1 MNKIVCGA
9 DVCKN
14 SIVCCFLSEI
24 PEDVNKFFKQ
34 NASNFPKFKANLE
47 DAQKFLEHKP
57 THLILEPT
65 GTHYAWIFAELA
77 EQQGIKIL
85 WAPNHKCKALR
96 NTHDLPGKNDAADAL
111 ALALTGLIYSETS
124 SLWLKFSHR
133 DGLYEMRQLVLQ
145 HESIN
150 RMKSPVVN
158 RLRQQLA
165 HEFPEAALNKT
176 KVASDRKI
184 PLWAWLAGISRNL
197 KRKSSTY
204 DKLWDES
211 IAKLLGLEI
220 SPFTKAL
227 AKTLDEYETQQQ
239 HIEALMLKM
248 LKEPHIKPYHE
259 VLSRFNLNIK
269 LQTMIIAM
277 AYPLERFF
285 DGDGMR
291 NARARFKQR
300 LGLGKIDDSSGDK
313 KASKAGGSA
322 LCRKMLYIHIMHNY
336 TAENPKSWT
345 KETDLVLSYYRQL
358 VNRWNS
364 DPKAIALRERKLAS
378 QKAAASLEKELTGLV
393 DKATIKKLKQAIVAN
408 VESDFDLL
416 TNNEIVASRWKKLVI
431 IRTAAKLCE
440 YLWQALLDEIY
451 PKKQD

>member
-9 DVCKN
+9 DVCKD

-24 PEDVNKFFKQ
+24 PDDVGKFFKQ
-34 NASNFPKFKANLE
+34 NGKNFPKFQSTLE
-47 DAQKFLEHKP
+47 DAQKFLEYKP

-77 EQQGIKIL
+77 EQQGIKVL

-96 NTHDLPGKNDAADAL
+96 DTHDLPGKNDAADAL
-111 ALALTGLIYSETS
+111 ALALTGLTYSETS

-133 DGLYEMRQLVLQ
+133 DGLYEMRQLVLK

-158 RLRQQLA
+158 RIRQQLA
-165 HEFPEAALNKT
+165 HEFPEAALKQS
-176 KVASDRKI
+176 KVGPDGKI
-184 PLWAWLAGISRNL
+184 PLWAWLAGISRKL
-197 KRKSSTY
+197 KKKDPTY
-204 DKLWDES
+204 DNLWDES

-220 SPFTKAL
+220 SPFTKGL

-239 HIEALMLKM
+239 RLEAEMLKM
-248 LKEPHIKPYHE
+248 LKKPHLKPYHE
-259 VLSRFNLNIK
+259 VLSRFNLDVK
-269 LQTMIIAM
+269 LQTMIISM
-277 AYPLERFF
+277 VYPLDRFI
-285 DGDGMR
+285 DDDGMR

-300 LGLGKIDDSSGDK
+300 LGLGKVDDSSGDK
-313 KASKAGGSA
+313 KGSKAGGSA
-322 LCRKMLYIHIMHNY
+322 VSRKMLYVHVYHSY

-345 KETDLVLSYYRQL
+345 KETDLVLSYYRHL
-358 VNRWNS
+358 IDRWNS
-364 DPKAIALRERKLAS
+364 DPKAIALRERNLAS
-378 QKAAASLEKELTGLV
+378 KKAAASLEKELTGLV
-393 DKATIKKLKQAIVAN
+393 DKATIKKLKQAVVAN
-408 VESDFDLL
+408 VESDYDLK
-416 TNNEIVASRWKKLVI
+416 TNDEVVASRWKKLVI

-451 PKKQD
+451 PKK